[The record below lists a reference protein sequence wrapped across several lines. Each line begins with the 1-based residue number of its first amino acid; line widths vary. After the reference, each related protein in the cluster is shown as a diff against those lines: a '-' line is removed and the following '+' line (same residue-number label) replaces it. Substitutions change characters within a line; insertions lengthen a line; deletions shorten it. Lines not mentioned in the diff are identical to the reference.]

1 MNQQSLS
8 RRDFLKHST
17 ALAASAAALSPVGLL
32 GADAA
37 RKTKL
42 PIGVQ
47 LYSVR
52 QDCQKDLPGTLN
64 AVGKIGYKGVE
75 FAGYYGRDAKT
86 LRKLLDEA
94 GLKCCGTHTALD
106 TILADKLAATIE
118 FNKTLGNKYLIVPS
132 MPGKYSKTREG
143 WQNAADLFNEASDKA
158 RSQGMIVGYHTHTA
172 EFEPIDGEMPFDTFF
187 QRAKKEVVIQFDTG
201 NAGHL
206 GVDPRVYLKKY
217 PGRTASIHAKPYSKK
232 NSNALIGQDELA
244 WSEIFALCETSAG
257 TEWYI
262 VEYER
267 DNEPPLVSI
276 EKLHK
281 ILCDLGKC

>member
-1 MNQQSLS
+1 MNHYS
-8 RRDFLKHST
+8 RRGFLKHST
-17 ALAASAAALSPVGLL
+17 ALAAGTVALSPASLFA
-32 GADAA
+32 ADVP
-37 RKTKL
+37 RKTRP

-52 QDCQKDLPGTLN
+52 QNCQKDLPGTLN

-86 LRKLLDEA
+86 LRKLLDDA

-106 TILADKLAATIE
+106 TILSDKLAATIE

-132 MPGKYSKTREG
+132 MPAKYSKTRAG
-143 WQNAADLFNEASDKA
+143 WQNAADLFSEASDKA

-172 EFEPIDGEMPFDTFF
+172 EFESIDGEMPFDIFF

-232 NSNALIGQDELA
+232 NPNALIGEDELA
-244 WSEIFALCETSAG
+244 WPEIFELCETSAG

-267 DNEPPLVSI
+267 NNESPLVSI

-281 ILCDLGKC
+281 TMCEMGKC

>member
-1 MNQQSLS
+1 MNEQLS
-8 RRDFLKHST
+8 RRDFLKQSAT
-17 ALAASAAALSPVGLL
+17 LAAGAAVFGPASLF
-32 GADAA
+32 ATDAA
-37 RKTKL
+37 RKGKI

-64 AVGKIGYKGVE
+64 AVGKIGYKAVE

-86 LRKLLDEA
+86 MRKLLDDA

-187 QRAKKEVVIQFDTG
+187 NRAKKEVVVQFDTG

-206 GVDPRVYLKKY
+206 GVDPRVYIKKH
-217 PGRTASIHAKPYSKK
+217 PGRVASIHAKPYSKK
-232 NSNALIGQDELA
+232 NNNALIGEDELA
-244 WSEIFALCETSAG
+244 WPEIFNLCETTAG

-267 DNEPPLVSI
+267 NNEPPLVSI

-281 ILCDLGKC
+281 ILCAMGKC